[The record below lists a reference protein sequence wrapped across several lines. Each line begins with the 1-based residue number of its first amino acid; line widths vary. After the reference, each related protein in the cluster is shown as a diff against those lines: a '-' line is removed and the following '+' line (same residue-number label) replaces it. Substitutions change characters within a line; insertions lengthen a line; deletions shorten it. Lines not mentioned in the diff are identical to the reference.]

1 MEQFSPL
8 LGLSSRV
15 TENCDGDMLI
25 RSGKPSSGIRRQVVT
40 GPLLT
45 CPLSH
50 DVQPSETTTASYA
63 GELLF
68 YSTLI
73 LLAPVQRI
81 LDGITSTASRATLAK
96 NRFWNTPSSPSPQSY
111 TFIRTLS
118 LSLALFL
125 SIYTNIFLVCLDVRW
140 RVSLVEKHRWRRY
153 VVVRFVRIERI
164 PHYDEKRYDDD
175 DDVHTFDLTIMIAAQ
190 QTLLEEQRYIYTHEC
205 WQPLVYWF
213 RLRPLNCTYSP
224 YMWTCI
230 KGEFAS

>member
-118 LSLALFL
+118 LSRSL
-125 SIYTNIFLVCLDVRW
+125 SFSPYIPISLSSAWTFVG
-140 RVSLVEKHRWRRY
+140 VSLSSRS
-153 VVVRFVRIERI
+153 
-164 PHYDEKRYDDD
+164 
-175 DDVHTFDLTIMIAAQ
+175 IAGEDMSWCGSSESKGFPI
-190 QTLLEEQRYIYTHEC
+190 TMKNDTTTTTTYT
-205 WQPLVYWF
+205 
-213 RLRPLNCTYSP
+213 RLILQ
-224 YMWTCI
+224 
-230 KGEFAS
+230 